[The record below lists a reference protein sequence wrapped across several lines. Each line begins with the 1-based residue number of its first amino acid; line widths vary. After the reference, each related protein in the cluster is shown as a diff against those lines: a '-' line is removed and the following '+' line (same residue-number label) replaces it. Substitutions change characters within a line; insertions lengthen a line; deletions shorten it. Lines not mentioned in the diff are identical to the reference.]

1 MKYIVK
7 EIDGL
12 EIPILF
18 SDFISHTYMND
29 RIYGKL
35 LSAGFVY
42 FDNLNGI
49 YTEGRS
55 TSLRIDS
62 RHGDADLIKKY
73 LNRDKY

>member
-7 EIDGL
+7 EIDGM

-18 SDFISHTYMND
+18 SDYISHSHMDDIIN
-29 RIYGKL
+29 GKL

-42 FDNLNGI
+42 FDDVNSI

-55 TSLRIDS
+55 TSLRINS
-62 RHGDADLIKKY
+62 RQVDADLIKKHSE
-73 LNRDKY
+73 